1 MFFSE
6 IQGVSH
12 WNVRFEMVLRGRRIN
27 NFADF
32 SLNACSAA
40 MGIWVSSINFY
51 INDTGCPPQPQVWRL
66 PKLNLEFHD
75 STQKINVFK
84 TLQISTCIKLTLDT
98 NKQDTAWVWGFG
110 TICYWGS
117 FGNAWIWDFKVIYY
131 HGCLWA
137 FMGVPGR
144 ILVAPLLFGGEKNK
158 VVERINKLCWDK
170 TNWDNGNSKILKE
183 NWRNIIIKSAE

>member
-1 MFFSE
+1 MHLFLSLWHKKKKVM

-66 PKLNLEFHD
+66 PKLKKAQKCSKYLETFFSIYVHI
-75 STQKINVFK
+75 KIIQSVWAVTRLFFIMT
-84 TLQISTCIKLTLDT
+84 TLVLLTSPFRQRFFARPSLFVIISIQRWTRYT
-98 NKQDTAWVWGFG
+98 G
-110 TICYWGS
+110 GS
-117 FGNAWIWDFKVIYY
+117 
-131 HGCLWA
+131 
-137 FMGVPGR
+137 
-144 ILVAPLLFGGEKNK
+144 KN
-158 VVERINKLCWDK
+158 E
-170 TNWDNGNSKILKE
+170 
-183 NWRNIIIKSAE
+183 